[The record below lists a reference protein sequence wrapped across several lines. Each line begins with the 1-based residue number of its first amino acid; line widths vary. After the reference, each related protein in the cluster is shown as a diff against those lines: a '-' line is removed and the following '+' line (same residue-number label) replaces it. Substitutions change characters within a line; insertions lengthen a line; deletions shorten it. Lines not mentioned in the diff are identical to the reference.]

1 VRLGNTARDYKSGG
15 QAAALHKG
23 SAERRATLV
32 VLSGGTGVT
41 NEIGDFLDYLTFERN
56 VSPNTI
62 IAYRDDLESFT
73 SFLCNDYLTLGR
85 DQLDLRRVDHLAVR
99 SYLAHLSRRKL
110 SRSSVARHLSALR
123 TFFKYLVREGVVDAN
138 PARTV
143 ATPKREKHLPAVL
156 QTSDIALL
164 LEQPDT
170 STTLG
175 IRDAAWI
182 ELLYASGLRISELTG
197 IDLDDVELRGR
208 LVKVRGKGSKERIV
222 PFGTKAETAIRAY
235 LAVRGELIRD
245 IEEQAMFVN
254 YRGERITTRS
264 VRRLFDG
271 YVRGASLRAGV
282 SPHTL
287 RHSFATH
294 LLNAGADLRGIQEL
308 LGHASLSTTQK
319 YTHLNDWQ
327 LIAVYKKAHPRA

>member
-1 VRLGNTARDYKSGG
+1 M
-15 QAAALHKG
+15 
-23 SAERRATLV
+23 
-32 VLSGGTGVT
+32 T
-41 NEIGDFLDYLTFERN
+41 NEIGDFLDYLTYERN
-56 VSPNTI
+56 VSGNTI
-62 IAYRDDLESFT
+62 SAYRDDLESFT
-73 SFLCNDYLTLGR
+73 AFLCNDYFSMGR
-85 DQLDLRRVDHLAVR
+85 DQLELRRVDHLTVR

-110 SRSSVARHLSALR
+110 SRATIARHLSALR
-123 TFFKYLVREGVVDAN
+123 TFFKYLVREGIVEAN

-143 ATPKREKHLPAVL
+143 STPKREKHLPQVM

-170 STTLG
+170 ATPLG
-175 IRDAAWI
+175 ARDMAFL
-182 ELLYASGLRISELTG
+182 ELLYASGLRISELVG
-197 IDLDDVELRGR
+197 IDIDDLELRAR
-208 LVKVRGKGSKERIV
+208 LVKVHGKGSKERIV
-222 PFGTKAETAIRAY
+222 PFGTKAETALRNW
-235 LAVRGELIRD
+235 LAVRGELATD
-245 IEEQAMFVN
+245 VEEQAVFVN
-254 YRGERITTRS
+254 YRGKRITTRS

-271 YVRGASLRAGV
+271 YVKNAALRAGI
-282 SPHTL
+282 SPHTM

>member
-1 VRLGNTARDYKSGG
+1 M
-15 QAAALHKG
+15 Q
-23 SAERRATLV
+23 
-32 VLSGGTGVT
+32 
-41 NEIGDFLDYLTFERN
+41 NEIGNFLDYLTYERN
-56 VSPNTI
+56 VSVNTVH
-62 IAYRDDLESFT
+62 AYRDDLESFVT
-73 SFLCNDYLTLGR
+73 FLGDDYMTMAR
-85 DQLDLRRVDHLAVR
+85 DQIDLARVDHLAIR

-123 TFFKYLVREGVVDAN
+123 TFFKFLMREGVAESN

-143 ATPKREKHLPAVL
+143 ATPKREKKLPAVM
-156 QTSDIALL
+156 QTSEVALL
-164 LEQPDT
+164 LEQADIATP
-170 STTLG
+170 LG
-175 IRDAAWI
+175 TRDRAFL
-182 ELLYASGLRISELTG
+182 ELLYASGLRISELVG
-197 IDLDDVELRGR
+197 IDLDDIELRAH

-222 PFGTKAETAIRAY
+222 PFGSKAEEAIRAY
-235 LAVRGELIRD
+235 LPIRGDLCSD
-245 IEEQAMFVN
+245 PDQQALFVN
-254 YRGERITTRS
+254 YRGQRITTRS

-271 YVRGASLRAGV
+271 YLRAASLRAGI

>member
-1 VRLGNTARDYKSGG
+1 M
-15 QAAALHKG
+15 Q
-23 SAERRATLV
+23 
-32 VLSGGTGVT
+32 

-62 IAYRDDLESFT
+62 TAYRDDLESFIG
-73 SFLCNDYLTLGR
+73 FLCNDYLTMGR
-85 DQLDLRRVDHLAVR
+85 DQLDLKRVDHLAIR
-99 SYLAHLSRRKL
+99 SFLAHLSRRKL
-110 SRSSVARHLSALR
+110 ARTTVARHLSTLR
-123 TFFKYLVREGVVDAN
+123 TFFKYLVREDIVEAN
-138 PARTV
+138 PARSV
-143 ATPKREKHLPAVL
+143 ATPKREKHLPTVL
-156 QTSDIALL
+156 QTSDVALL

-175 IRDAAWI
+175 IRDAAWL
-182 ELLYASGLRISELTG
+182 ELLYASGLRISELVG
-197 IDLDDVELRGR
+197 IDLDDLEMRSR
-208 LVKVRGKGSKERIV
+208 LVKVRGKGAKERIV
-222 PFGTKAETAIRAY
+222 PFGSKAEAALQAY
-235 LAVRGELIRD
+235 LAVRGELVRNV
-245 IEEQAMFVN
+245 EEQAVFVN

-271 YVRGASLRAGV
+271 YVRDASLRADI
-282 SPHTL
+282 SPHTM

-327 LIAVYKKAHPRA
+327 LMAVYKKAHPRA

>member
-1 VRLGNTARDYKSGG
+1 M
-15 QAAALHKG
+15 
-23 SAERRATLV
+23 
-32 VLSGGTGVT
+32 T

-56 VSPNTI
+56 VSPHTVS
-62 IAYRDDLESFT
+62 AYRDDLESFVA
-73 SFLCNDYLTLGR
+73 FLCNDYLTLGR
-85 DQLDLRRVDHLAVR
+85 DQLDFRRVDHLAVR

-110 SRSSVARHLSALR
+110 SRASVARHLSAMR
-123 TFFKYLVREGVVDAN
+123 TFFKYLVREGAVDAN
-138 PARTV
+138 PARAV

-156 QTSDIALL
+156 QTSDVALL

-175 IRDAAWI
+175 TRDAAWL
-182 ELLYASGLRISELTG
+182 ELLYASGLRIAELVG
-197 IDLDDVELRGR
+197 IDIDDLELRAR

-222 PFGTKAETAIRAY
+222 PFGTKAEAALRAY
-235 LAVRGELIRD
+235 LAVRGEIVRD
-245 IEEQAMFVN
+245 VEEQAVFLN

-264 VRRLFDG
+264 IRRLFED
-271 YVRGASLRAGV
+271 YVHDAALRAGV

-327 LIAVYKKAHPRA
+327 LMAVYKKAHPRA

>member
-1 VRLGNTARDYKSGG
+1 M
-15 QAAALHKG
+15 
-23 SAERRATLV
+23 
-32 VLSGGTGVT
+32 GVT
-41 NEIGDFLDYLTFERN
+41 NEIGDFLDYLTIERN
-56 VSPNTI
+56 VSPNTVT
-62 IAYRDDLESFT
+62 AYRDDIESFI
-73 SFLCNDYLTLGR
+73 SFLCNDYLSLGR
-85 DQLDLRRVDHLAVR
+85 DLLDLKRVDHLAVR

-110 SRSSVARHLSALR
+110 ARASVARHLSALR
-123 TFFKYLVREGVVDAN
+123 TFFKFLVREGVVEAN

-164 LEQPDT
+164 LEQPDA

-175 IRDAAWI
+175 VRDVAWL
-182 ELLYASGLRISELTG
+182 ELLYASGLRISELIG
-197 IDLDDVELRGR
+197 IDLDDLELRSR

-222 PFGTKAETAIRAY
+222 PFGSKAEAALRAY

-245 IEEQAMFVN
+245 IEQQAVFVN

-264 VRRLFDG
+264 IRRLFEG
-271 YVRGASLRAGV
+271 YVRDAALRAGV

>member
-1 VRLGNTARDYKSGG
+1 
-15 QAAALHKG
+15 
-23 SAERRATLV
+23 
-32 VLSGGTGVT
+32 VT

-62 IAYRDDLESFT
+62 IAYRDDLESFIG
-73 SFLCNDYLTLGR
+73 FLCNDYLTMGR
-85 DQLDLRRVDHLAVR
+85 DQLDLKRVDHLTIR

-110 SRSSVARHLSALR
+110 ARATAARHLSALR
-123 TFFKYLVREGVVDAN
+123 TFFKFLVREEIVEAN

-156 QTSDIALL
+156 QTSDVALL
-164 LEQPDT
+164 IEQPDT

-175 IRDAAWI
+175 VRDAAWL

-197 IDLDDVELRGR
+197 VDIDDLELRSR
-208 LVKVRGKGSKERIV
+208 LVKVRGKGAKERIV
-222 PFGTKAETAIRAY
+222 PFGSKAEIALRAY
-235 LAVRGELIRD
+235 LAVRGELVHNP
-245 IEEQAMFVN
+245 EEQAVFVN
-254 YRGERITTRS
+254 FRGERITTRS
-264 VRRLFDG
+264 VRRLFNG
-271 YVRGASLRAGV
+271 YVRDASLRAGV
-282 SPHTL
+282 SPHTM

-327 LIAVYKKAHPRA
+327 LMAVYKKAHPRA